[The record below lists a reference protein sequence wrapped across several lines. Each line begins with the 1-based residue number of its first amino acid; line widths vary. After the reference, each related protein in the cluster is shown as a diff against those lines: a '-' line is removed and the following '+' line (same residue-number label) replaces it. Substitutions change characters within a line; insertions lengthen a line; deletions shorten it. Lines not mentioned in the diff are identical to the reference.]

1 MTFVGASRKLS
12 RLGERRCLL
21 IPRLGAGQRESLAV
35 DFRVDGSAPTGTV
48 KNIADVTPGVEP
60 PGSPGPGAGDVPGP
74 LAAGARVAVKRATAV
89 VRVLQRR
96 FLPIVTG

>member
-1 MTFVGASRKLS
+1 M
-12 RLGERRCLL
+12 
-21 IPRLGAGQRESLAV
+21 IPRLGPGQRVSLHV

-48 KNIADVTPGVEP
+48 ANIADVTPGVEP
-60 PGSPGPGAGDVPGP
+60 PGSPQSAGAGDVPGP

-89 VRVLQRR
+89 VRVLARR